1 MEIIIL
7 RKNLSRVM
15 RRVMKEFSGD
25 KFEVVEKF
33 VKKSENR

>member
-7 RKNLSRVM
+7 RKNL